1 MRGPITTR
9 PIPNTLL
16 LSASVSVLGELK
28 LSENNTYNPST
39 SFSSYYI
46 TKEEFPRF
54 ENYLRKVTI
63 FNSIEDKEIERM
75 DIPLNWPPTRFKI
88 SRKLP

>member
-46 TKEEFPRF
+46 TKKEFPRF

-75 DIPLNWPPTRFKI
+75 DIPLNWPPTRLKI